1 MGGWEKQVSPK
12 GGAGTKLGSDETV
25 MEWEVGVRC
34 GPQRRCEGTKGR
46 WGGEDVSNGRLEL
59 RWVSGMKNRVES

>member
-12 GGAGTKLGSDETV
+12 GGTGTKLVSDETV

-34 GPQRRCEGTKGR
+34 GPQRWCEGTKSR
-46 WGGEDVSNGRLEL
+46 WGGEDVRNGSLEL